1 MYTMLK
7 KGAIHGYTLT
17 ILGIIMDDPEKYW
30 EKNSR
35 SQPGVVIP
43 MSCNSCENMVS
54 DHESGTYVTYL

>member
-30 EKNSR
+30 EKTPVLNQELLFR
-35 SQPGVVIP
+35 
-43 MSCNSCENMVS
+43 
-54 DHESGTYVTYL
+54 